1 MRNTLAVAVIGAA
14 LLIAPRLAAA
24 QTAAPDARIFAG
36 GLVGVTFGTETG
48 AMFGGRIGF
57 RVSRNLHLFAEV
69 GRITDVTPK
78 EISDQID
85 EVLDIIGTEVP
96 VTLEA
101 KFPTTYFAGG
111 VRWSQ
116 TRGRVGPFVEAGVGV
131 GHITPDVKLTIDG
144 IDFSDELRDEIG
156 DDASAN
162 EFLFM
167 AGGGVNITISP
178 MVSVDAGYRFT
189 RIATEDPAVNCSAVY
204 GMVVFRIK

>member
-1 MRNTLAVAVIGAA
+1 MRNNLAVAVIGAA

-24 QTAAPDARIFAG
+24 QTSAPDARIFAG

-69 GRITDVTPK
+69 GRITNVTPK
-78 EISDQID
+78 EISEQLDQ
-85 EVLDIIGTEVP
+85 VHDIIGDDAL
-96 VTLEA
+96 TLDVKLPA
-101 KFPTTYFAGG
+101 TYFAGG

-131 GHITPDVKLTIDG
+131 GHITPDITLTIDG

-156 DDASAN
+156 DDASATK
-162 EFLFM
+162 FLFM

-178 MVSVDAGYRFT
+178 VVSVDAGYRFT
-189 RIATEDPAVNCSAVY
+189 RIQTEDPSINCSAVY

>member
-1 MRNTLAVAVIGAA
+1 MRNKLAVAAIGAA
-14 LLIAPRLAAA
+14 VLMAPRLAAA

-48 AMFGGRIGF
+48 AMFGGRVGF
-57 RVSRNLHLFAEV
+57 RVSRHLHLFAEV

-78 EISDQID
+78 EIGDQIN
-85 EVLDIIGTEVP
+85 EALDLIPEEIP
-96 VTLEA
+96 VTFTA
-101 KFPTTYFAGG
+101 KTPTTYVVGG

-116 TRGRVGPFVEAGVGV
+116 TQGRIGPFAEAGVGV
-131 GHITPDVKLTIDG
+131 GHITADFKLVVDG
-144 IDFSDELRDEIG
+144 IDLSDELRDEVG
-156 DDASAN
+156 DDISAT

-167 AGGGVNITISP
+167 FGGGVNITISP
-178 MVSVDAGYRFT
+178 VVSVDAGYRFT